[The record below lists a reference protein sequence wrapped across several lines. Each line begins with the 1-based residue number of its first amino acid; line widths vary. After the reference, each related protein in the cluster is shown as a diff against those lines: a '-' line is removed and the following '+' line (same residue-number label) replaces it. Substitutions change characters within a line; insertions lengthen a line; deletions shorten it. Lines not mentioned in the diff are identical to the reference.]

1 MFLLAEVDIHIVGTD
16 GMPSWQVRV
25 LRARGSE
32 APAVE
37 FTEATMGNLLDAVT
51 RDIARAERRK
61 RWGSSR
67 AEEDMVT
74 SQYAGVY
81 WCYTKKAWLAAKP
94 GILCAD
100 DEPQRAKFFPCPC
113 AHRDADP
120 DPEVSAA
127 AFASDKALAVD
138 VPALIAA

>member
-1 MFLLAEVDIHIVGTD
+1 
-16 GMPSWQVRV
+16 
-25 LRARGSE
+25 
-32 APAVE
+32 
-37 FTEATMGNLLDAVT
+37 MGNLLDAVT
-51 RDIARAERRK
+51 REIARGERRK

-67 AEEDMVT
+67 ADEDMVT

-81 WCYTKKAWLAAKP
+81 LCYTNKAWLANKL
-94 GILCAD
+94 GILCID
-100 DEPQRAKFFPCPC
+100 DEPHMTNFFPCPG

-127 AFASDKALAVD
+127 AFASGKALAVD